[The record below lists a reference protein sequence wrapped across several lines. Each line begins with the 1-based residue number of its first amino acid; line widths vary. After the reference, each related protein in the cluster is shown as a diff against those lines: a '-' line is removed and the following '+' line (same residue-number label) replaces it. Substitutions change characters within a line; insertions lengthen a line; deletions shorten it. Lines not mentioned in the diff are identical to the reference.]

1 MIFEALSS
9 PLVQR
14 ALIATLLVS
23 IICGTIGVFIVVK
36 RLSSLA
42 GGLSHAAFGGIGLGI
57 LCGLPPLVGA
67 VLFCLFGAVVLAVVY
82 HRRRQSLDTLIAI
95 FWSSGMSLGIVS
107 LSLSPGY
114 APDLSTYLFGSLLF
128 IPDTYLWLAAGVS
141 VLTLGITYHFYRD
154 FQAVAFDEEFSQISG
169 LPVERLLILL
179 LSLIALATVL
189 LLQVTGA
196 ILTIALLTTPAVI
209 ALQWSR
215 SLALCMLLGGL
226 ISASSSLAGIFL
238 GYWFSYSASLEIP
251 TGPLIILIL
260 TLVYAISTA
269 TKAARV
275 SKKLD

>member
-215 SLALCMLLGGL
+215 SLAFCMLLGGF
-226 ISASSSLAGIFL
+226 ISASSSIAGIFL

-269 TKAARV
+269 TKAVRT

>member
-215 SLALCMLLGGL
+215 SLAFCMLLGGL
-226 ISASSSLAGIFL
+226 ISASCSIAGIFL

-269 TKAARV
+269 TKAVRT